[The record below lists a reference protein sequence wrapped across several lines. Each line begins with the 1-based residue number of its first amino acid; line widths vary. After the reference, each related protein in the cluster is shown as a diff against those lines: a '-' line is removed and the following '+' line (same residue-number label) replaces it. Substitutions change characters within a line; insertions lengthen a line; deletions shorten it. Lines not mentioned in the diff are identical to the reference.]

1 MEQLRIAEAI
11 EKKDDLGRKHVLIT
25 QMHLES
31 RCNPGFSC
39 FECLN

>member
-31 RCNPGFSC
+31 LSRDAKSENPVSH
-39 FECLN
+39 